1 MSAKFDRVVV
11 ATIEA
16 KFTSSWEVKATGAFV
31 SSSTGATHG
40 STVCHHWAPD
50 TVKTLM
56 SLRSMME
63 RDMNAM
69 HFDGVAVP
77 AQAPSNLAAD
87 LGKSGGGGLGEHL
100 RGPDEQG

>member
-56 SLRSMME
+56 DLRSMME

-87 LGKSGGGGLGEHL
+87 LGRSGGGGLGEHL